1 MKKKLFTFFTDTKFL
16 IALYVIT
23 AIIISLIQF
32 YQGEKVFEGRSYTHY
47 NNYVIF
53 KNAYS
58 HFINFQNPYQL
69 WPDKQWDLYKY
80 SPTFALLMYPLNLL
94 PDVIGLLIWNLL
106 NACILFI
113 AIMQLKNFDSKIKS
127 IILLFVLPE
136 LIISLQNS
144 QSNGLMAGLLIIAF
158 NLLESQ
164 KFKFATLLITL
175 TVFIKIFG
183 AVAFIICLLYRER
196 WKSAVA
202 AVLWIILLLLLPAI
216 FIGFQ
221 QLKIDYLYW
230 FEMLKNDHSV
240 SIGLSV
246 NGFLK
251 TWFNYTA
258 PKLAVMIAGLLLLL
272 IPLIRTTL
280 YDNINFK
287 ILMLANTMIWM
298 VIFNHKAE
306 SPTFVIAIAGAAIWY
321 FSNSHS
327 KLNLTLL
334 VLAFIMSSLSPT
346 DLFPKYVR
354 DHFINPYVLKA
365 VPFILIWLKIEFELF
380 TMKSKNQQLINDN

>member
-1 MKKKLFTFFTDTKFL
+1 
-16 IALYVIT
+16 
-23 AIIISLIQF
+23 
-32 YQGEKVFEGRSYTHY
+32 
-47 NNYVIF
+47 
-53 KNAYS
+53 
-58 HFINFQNPYQL
+58 
-69 WPDKQWDLYKY
+69 
-80 SPTFALLMYPLNLL
+80 
-94 PDVIGLLIWNLL
+94 
-106 NACILFI
+106 
-113 AIMQLKNFDSKIKS
+113 
-127 IILLFVLPE
+127 
-136 LIISLQNS
+136 
-144 QSNGLMAGLLIIAF
+144 
-158 NLLESQ
+158 
-164 KFKFATLLITL
+164 
-175 TVFIKIFG
+175 
-183 AVAFIICLLYRER
+183 
-196 WKSAVA
+196 
-202 AVLWIILLLLLPAI
+202 
-216 FIGFQ
+216 
-221 QLKIDYLYW
+221 
-230 FEMLKNDHSV
+230 MLKNDHSI